1 MDQCIELLCFQFA
14 SIVKRSS
21 SPCSVGSSVSSTHTR
36 YAAVLLTRL
45 RAAFFFC
52 LRSFREQDGTGS
64 GVRAG
69 ENSWCCSL
77 EKQLALDTW
86 PVLHCTVRPTE
97 EPSPGD
103 RPRLPRPTSLH
114 PPPPLA
120 AVIERGF
127 EIVFFVLFFFKPCV
141 FPRCNLKPVVNNQNG
156 ERWEGFP

>member
-1 MDQCIELLCFQFA
+1 MHRAALFSICFHCEKVFISLQRRFRRLLH
-14 SIVKRSS
+14 
-21 SPCSVGSSVSSTHTR
+21 THTVR
-36 YAAVLLTRL
+36 RGAFNSSASS
-45 RAAFFFC
+45 FFFC